1 MIKITID
8 KSIEKNFLKD
18 MRKREKGLINVLND
32 VDTKTFLKSDKKY
45 RRLYCYFY
53 DSTDKVKENNVEK
66 LLIADKTMMERFIKL
81 FGKFDKDDAKKLV
94 EKVFRYDR
102 FSVCAFAYNFLDAMN
117 VNVCPYC
124 NRQYIFTLKNHKARP
139 QFDHY
144 FPKSIYPYLALS
156 MYNLIPSCGICNQA
170 KSALDTVKDPIL
182 YPYEDEFGDEV
193 KFKIHNKSAKAMHG
207 LSDDFDVE
215 IKPESCASADLKTKV
230 TNQSKQLALGDFYK
244 KHKDYIKDLAL
255 NHFVNSPARISEL
268 ITKFPT
274 LFKSED
280 DVRNTLYMND
290 IRKDN
295 WGKRP
300 LAKLTCDVIEE
311 LEKTQ

>member
-8 KSIEKNFLKD
+8 KGIEGNFFDD
-18 MRKREKGLINVLND
+18 MKTREKGLVNVLND
-32 VDTKTFLKSDKKY
+32 DDTKTFLKSDRKY
-45 RRLYCYFY
+45 RRLHRYFY
-53 DSTDKVKENNVEK
+53 DDTEQVIENNVKK
-66 LLIADKTMMERFIKL
+66 LVLADKTLMERFIKL

-124 NRQYIFTLKNHKARP
+124 NRQYTFTLKNHKARP

-144 FPKSIYPYLALS
+144 YPKSIYPYLALS

-170 KSALDTVKDPIL
+170 KSALDTVEDPIL
-182 YPYEDEFGDEV
+182 YPYEDEFGDDV
-193 KFKIHNKSAKAMHG
+193 KFKINNKTVKAIYG
-207 LSDDFDVE
+207 LSDDFDVKIE
-215 IKPESCASADLKTKV
+215 PESSVSAELETKV
-230 TNQSKQLALGDFYK
+230 KNQKERLVLDSFYER
-244 KHKDYIKDLAL
+244 HKDYIKDLAL
-255 NHFVNSPARISEL
+255 NHFVNSPARITEL

-300 LAKLTCDVIEE
+300 LAKLTSDVIEE
-311 LEKTQ
+311 LEKTP